1 MSSRS
6 ITATALARNF
16 SDFLNQVRYQRITL
30 EVKRGN
36 EVIACVSPPANVAG
50 FPIEQLDALL
60 SSTTALSA
68 QEGRDF
74 LRDIHKATDRL
85 ITEDN
90 AWGS

>member
-1 MSSRS
+1 MTSRS
-6 ITATALARNF
+6 ITAIALARNF

-36 EVIACVSPPANVAG
+36 EVIACVTPPAKFAG

-60 SSTTALSA
+60 TSTAALSA

-74 LRDIHKATDRL
+74 LRDIHEATDRL
-85 ITEDN
+85 IAEDS

>member
-1 MSSRS
+1 MPSRS

-36 EVIACVSPPANVAG
+36 EVIACVTPPSTLAG

-60 SSTTALSA
+60 TSTTALSA

-74 LRDIHKATDRL
+74 LSDIRAATDRL
-85 ITEDN
+85 VTEDA
-90 AWGS
+90 AWDS

>member
-1 MSSRS
+1 MPSRS

-36 EVIACVSPPANVAG
+36 EVIACVTPPSTLAG

-60 SSTTALSA
+60 TSTTALSA

-74 LRDIHKATDRL
+74 LSDIHAATDRL
-85 ITEDN
+85 VTEDA
-90 AWGS
+90 AWDS